1 MKSFCKYILPVVAL
15 ALLTGCREHEPKV
28 EDLPQEAVS
37 FVYYIPGNYAVD
49 YYVDS
54 EVQFVNT
61 SATAGTAYWEFGDGA
76 TAEGDSVLHAYSET
90 GTYMVSL
97 SIRQADGTTVEKK
110 QPLFISDIK
119 PLLTL
124 NPIEGGLCEVLATK
138 VSFSVEMPNP
148 KNRNEEYQWI
158 FPEGTRLAD
167 NTPVDTITGKIPPE
181 IIFSNVGSQ
190 TVRLLTKLDGRAL
203 EEVSMSVQV
212 GYNKEV
218 PTLYYAVRGGNIMAL
233 KLADDAPA
241 DMKIMP
247 FDLGVS
253 SGQHAFNI
261 LFADSSIYMLDA
273 GKQFY
278 YVDDADGV
286 MGDGKISVIAKDGSK
301 VETLITNVGQAAFD
315 DPFYG
320 YIEDG
325 TLYYANR
332 NTGIIP
338 VSTKE
343 RNRIYNSTDFPYFVQ
358 HTTLGYYGNGMD
370 YGAIGGMFGKV
381 EGVWY
386 WTKFYNAKGI
396 FRFLDS
402 DILKEPTEGGK
413 TPAPASGR
421 LLEGMS
427 PKSFAYNSKTKEF
440 FFTLF
445 NEGSNGFYRCPDI
458 ASVEAIGNN
467 STKLKPYKVL
477 HESGKDLEV
486 IVTTDRDPL
495 SLKSREGTSSEAVAI
510 CQLALDEATGCVYFG
525 YRSDGKDS
533 NAPSGLMRYN
543 PSTGKVETV
552 IDGVEIYGVTIN
564 PNKSKL
570 F

>member
-1 MKSFCKYILPVVAL
+1 MKSICKYILPFVASAVL
-15 ALLTGCREHEPKV
+15 VGCREHEPKV
-28 EDLPQEAVS
+28 EDLPKDAVS
-37 FVYYIPGNYAVD
+37 FEYSIPGSYAID

-61 SATAGTAYWEFGDGA
+61 SPTKGVAMWNFGDGA
-76 TAEGDSVLHAYSET
+76 EAEGDSVRHAYDET
-90 GTYMVSL
+90 GTYIVSL
-97 SIRQADGTTVEKK
+97 SIRQTDGTTLQKK
-110 QPLFISDIK
+110 QPLYISDIK

-124 NPIEGGLCEVLATK
+124 NPIEGEVCEVLSTK
-138 VSFSVEMPNP
+138 VSFSLKLPNP
-148 KNRNEEYQWI
+148 KNRKEEYQWI
-158 FPEGTRLAD
+158 FPEGTRLLD
-167 NTPVDTITGKIPPE
+167 NTPIDTITEKLPPE
-181 IIFSNVGSQ
+181 VIFSNVGSQ
-190 TVRLLTKLDGRAL
+190 TVRLIAKLDGRAL
-203 EEVSMSVQV
+203 EEVSMNVQV

-218 PTLYYAVRGGNIMAL
+218 PTLYYAVRGGNLMAL
-233 KLADDAPA
+233 KLASDAPA

-247 FDLGVS
+247 FDLGIS
-253 SGQHAFNI
+253 AGQHAFNI
-261 LFADSSIYMLDA
+261 LFADTSVYMLDA

-332 NTGIIP
+332 NTGIIA
-338 VSTKE
+338 VRTKE
-343 RNRIYNSTDFPYFVQ
+343 RNKIYSATDFPYYVQ
-358 HTTLGYYGNGMD
+358 HSTLGYWGNGFE

-381 EGVWY
+381 EGIWY
-386 WTKFYNAKGI
+386 WTKFYNAYGI
-396 FRFLDS
+396 FRFTDA
-402 DILKEPTEGGK
+402 DILKSPITDKGSV
-413 TPAPASGR
+413 PAPAAGVALSS
-421 LLEGMS
+421 MC
-427 PKSFAYNSKTKEF
+427 PKSFVYNPKTKEF
-440 FFTLF
+440 FFTVF

-458 ASVEAIGNN
+458 ASLDAIGN
-467 STKLKPYKVL
+467 SATKLKQYKVL

-486 IVTTDRDPL
+486 NTSGKPAIY
-495 SLKSREGTSSEAVAI
+495 EGTGSEAVGI
-510 CQLALDEATGCVYFG
+510 CQMALDEATGCVYFG

-543 PSTGKVETV
+543 PATGKVETV
-552 IDGVEIYGVTIN
+552 IEGVEIYGVTVN
-564 PNKSKL
+564 PNPSKL